1 VISFQRL
8 SKSFGDRQIL
18 DDVSFDVKRGEVLFV
33 IGASGVGKSVL
44 IKQVVGFIR
53 PDAGQIF
60 VDGEEVTKLAE
71 REFLRVRKKCAMVF
85 QHATLFDALT
95 CVENVALPLTK
106 HEGLSRNAALSRA
119 RELLARVNVESFA
132 QRFPGELG
140 DGLKKRVAIA
150 RALALRP
157 EVVLFD
163 EPTTGLDPVN
173 ARRVDRLI
181 AELSANANV
190 TSVVVSHDLSSIF
203 TIADRIVML
212 YKGRVRMTGTRDDFR
227 ASEDAV
233 VRQFVRGEAHGPFE
247 T

>member
-1 VISFQRL
+1 MISFRGL
-8 SKSFGDRQIL
+8 SKSFGARAIL
-18 DDVSFDVKRGEVLFV
+18 DDVSFDVERGEVLFV

-53 PDAGQIF
+53 PDAGEIF
-60 VDGEEVTKLAE
+60 VDGEEVTQLEE
-71 REFLRVRKKCAMVF
+71 RELKRVRRKCAMVF
-85 QHATLFDALT
+85 QHATLFDAMT
-95 CVENVALPLTK
+95 CAENVALPLQK
-106 HEGLSRNAALSRA
+106 HRHLPAPVALARA
-119 RELLARVNVESFA
+119 RELLTRVHVAAFA
-132 QRFPGELG
+132 ERYPGEIG

-150 RALALRP
+150 RALALEP

-181 AELSANANV
+181 AELSAQGNV
-190 TSVVVSHDLSSIF
+190 TSVVVSHDLTSIF

-212 YKGRVRMTGTRDDFR
+212 YKGKVRMTGSRDDFR
-227 ASEDAV
+227 ASDDAV

>member
-8 SKSFGDRQIL
+8 SKSFGPRKIL
-18 DDVSFDVKRGEVLFV
+18 DDVSFEVKRGEVLFV

-53 PDAGQIF
+53 PDSGDIY
-60 VDGEEVTKLAE
+60 VDGEEVTRLGE
-71 REFLRVRKKCAMVF
+71 RELARVRKKCAMVF
-85 QHATLFDALT
+85 QHATLFDAMT
-95 CVENVALPLTK
+95 CVENVALPLSK
-106 HEGLSRNAALSRA
+106 HERLSQPAALSRA
-119 RELLARVNVESFA
+119 RELLARVHVEAFA
-132 QRFPGELG
+132 ERYPGELG

-181 AELSANANV
+181 VELSARANV
-190 TSVVVSHDLSSIF
+190 TCVVVSHDLTSIF
-203 TIADRIVML
+203 AIADRIVML
-212 YKGRVRMTGTRDDFR
+212 YKGKVRLSGTRDDFR
-227 ASEDAV
+227 ASDDAV
-233 VRQFVRGEAHGPFE
+233 VRQFVRGEARGPFE